1 MDLRFSASHTFFER
15 IIMFAWKG
23 KMLRIDL
30 SRGNCSVEE
39 IPFDLLRDY
48 IGGRGAGL
56 RILFDEMD
64 PKIDPLGPDNKLI
77 FATGPLVGTG
87 VPAGGRYI
95 VVSKSP
101 LSGAI
106 SNPCCG
112 GYFGP
117 NLKFAGYDFLI
128 IEGQSPGPVYVT
140 IRDDRVDIR
149 PADSLWGK
157 WASETER
164 LIRGELSA
172 DLDAWELNNMSIVTI
187 GPAGEN
193 LVRFACIMSDGGRAA
208 GRSGLGAVM
217 GSKKLKALVVSGT
230 GDVTIADVNGFKK
243 AVMDF
248 FEEGRANKSLE
259 KRRRWGTWSLPGRA
273 NKTGTQ
279 AALNFQSG
287 YFEPFCK
294 FEDPDVIRDS
304 LRVRDE
310 GCFGCPF
317 ACGKRSRIQD
327 LAYPGTAK
335 GPEHESMALLGSNC
349 GIGDLDDI
357 FRANYL
363 CNELGMD
370 TISAGAIISCAM
382 ELSEKGYL
390 PQEDIGFPLGFGN
403 TEAMFQLIRKTA
415 LREDFGDLLAEGGD
429 ALARRYGHP
438 ELFMGIKGMGMPA
451 WHPQGIEVIGL
462 QYATNNVGGCHTKAT
477 LPFYEGRKDPALHVE
492 QTKQDQDY
500 VAVVDSSVLC
510 WIIYHGPLWGEK
522 LLSWLRITTG
532 VAYTEADLS
541 LIGER
546 IWNLERLFNLRAGLS
561 RKDDRLPKR
570 MTHEPRVKNQ
580 VVHLDRMLSEYY
592 QLRGWNQEGVPTPE
606 KLKQLGLEKEGG
618 CEDKDRS

>member
-1 MDLRFSASHTFFER
+1 
-15 IIMFAWKG
+15 MFAWKG
-23 KMLRIDL
+23 KLLRVDL
-30 SRGNCSVEE
+30 SHGNCAVED
-39 IPFDLLRDY
+39 IPLELLKAY
-48 IGGRGAGL
+48 IGGRGLGL

-64 PKIDPLGPDNKLI
+64 PRIDPLGAENKLI

-101 LSGAI
+101 LSGGIA
-106 SNPCCG
+106 NPCCG

-117 NLKFAGYDFLI
+117 NLKFAGYDLLI
-128 IEGQSPGPVYVT
+128 IEGKSREPVYLY
-140 IRDDRVDIR
+140 IRDDIVEIR
-149 PADSLWGK
+149 PAAHLWGK
-157 WASETER
+157 WATETER
-164 LIRGELSA
+164 MIRSDLSGEF
-172 DLDAWELNNMSIVTI
+172 DAWELNNMSIVTI

-193 LVRFACIMSDGGRAA
+193 LIKFSCIMSDGGRAA

-217 GSKKLKALVVSGT
+217 GSKNLKGLVVSGT
-230 GDVTIADVNGFKK
+230 GDVTVADGERFKK
-243 AVMDF
+243 GVMDF
-248 FEEGRANKSLE
+248 FQEGRENKSLE

-287 YFEPFCK
+287 YFEPFSK

-327 LAYPGTAK
+327 LGYPGTTK

-370 TISAGAIISCAM
+370 TISAGAILSCAM
-382 ELSEKGYL
+382 ELYERGYL
-390 PQEDIGFPLGFGN
+390 PESDVGFPLGFGN
-403 TEAMFQLIRKTA
+403 KEAMFQLIRMTA
-415 LREDFGDLLAEGGD
+415 VREGFGNLLAEGGN
-429 ALARRYGHP
+429 ALARKYGHP
-438 ELFMGIKGMGMPA
+438 ELFMGVKGMGMPA

-477 LPFYEGRKDPALHVE
+477 LPFYEGRKDPAHHVA

-500 VAVVDSSVLC
+500 VAVVDSSVMC

-522 LLSWLRITTG
+522 ALFWLRLTTG
-532 VAYTEADLS
+532 IDYTEADLAQ
-541 LIGER
+541 IGER
-546 IWNLERLFNLRAGLS
+546 IWNLEKLFNLRAGIS
-561 RKDDRLPKR
+561 SKEDRLPKR
-570 MTHEPRVKNQ
+570 MTDEPRVKNQ
-580 VVHLDRMLSEYY
+580 VVHLDRMLPEYY
-592 QLRGWNQEGVPTPE
+592 RLRGWNEAGVPTLE
-606 KLKQLGLEKEGG
+606 KLKQLGLEKEGA
-618 CEDKDRS
+618 EL

>member
-1 MDLRFSASHTFFER
+1 
-15 IIMFAWKG
+15 MFAWKG
-23 KMLRIDL
+23 KLLRIDL
-30 SRGNCSVEE
+30 SRQNCSVEE
-39 IPFDLLRDY
+39 VPSNLLREY

-56 RILFDEMD
+56 RLLFDEMD
-64 PKIDPLGPDNKLI
+64 PGIDPLGPENKLI

-106 SNPCCG
+106 ANPCCG

-117 NLKFAGYDFLI
+117 NLKFAGYDLLI
-128 IEGQSPGPVYVT
+128 IEGQSPDPVYVV
-140 IRDDRVDIR
+140 IRDDRVEIR
-149 PADSLWGK
+149 PAAHLWGK
-157 WASETER
+157 WATATEHLLRSEMS
-164 LIRGELSA
+164 GEF
-172 DLDAWELNNMSIVTI
+172 DNWELNNMSIVTI

-193 LVRFACIMSDGGRAA
+193 LVKFACIMSDGGRAA

-217 GSKKLKALVVSGT
+217 GSKRLKGLVVSGT
-230 GDVTIADVNGFKK
+230 GDVTVADVDGFKR
-243 AVMDF
+243 AVMEF
-248 FEEGRANKSLE
+248 FEEGRANQSLE
-259 KRRRWGTWSLPGRA
+259 KRRCYGTWSLPGRA

-382 ELSEKGYL
+382 ELSESGYL
-390 PQEDIGFPLGFGN
+390 PEKDVGFPLRFGS
-403 TEAMFQLIRKTA
+403 TDAMFQLMKMTA
-415 LREDFGDLLAEGGD
+415 LRENFGALLAEGGD
-429 ALARRYGHP
+429 ALARQYGHP

-477 LPFYEGRKDPALHVE
+477 LPFYEGRKDPAHHVA

-500 VAVVDSSVLC
+500 IAVVDSGVLC

-532 VAYTEADLS
+532 VDYTEGDLL

-546 IWNLERLFNLRAGLS
+546 IWNLERIFNLKAGIS
-561 RKDDRLPKR
+561 RKDDRLPRR
-570 MTHEPRVKNQ
+570 MTDEPRVKNQ

-592 QLRGWNQEGVPTPE
+592 ALRGWDEEGVPTPA
-606 KLKQLGLEKEGG
+606 KLKALGLEKEGAG
-618 CEDKDRS
+618 M

>member
-1 MDLRFSASHTFFER
+1 
-15 IIMFAWKG
+15 
-23 KMLRIDL
+23 
-30 SRGNCSVEE
+30 VEE
-39 IPFDLLRDY
+39 APWDLLHEY
-48 IGGRGAGL
+48 IGGRGVGIRL
-56 RILFDEMD
+56 LFDEID
-64 PKIDPLGPDNKLI
+64 PRIDPLGPDNKLI

-95 VVSKSP
+95 VASKSP

-106 SNPCCG
+106 ANPCCG
-112 GYFGP
+112 GYFAP

-128 IEGQSPGPVYVT
+128 IEGQSAEPVYIT
-140 IRDDRVDIR
+140 IRDDAVSIR
-149 PADSLWGK
+149 PAVHLWGR
-157 WASETER
+157 WATETER
-164 LIRGELSA
+164 LIRA
-172 DLDAWELNNMSIVTI
+172 DMSRDMDAWELNNLSIVTI

-193 LVRFACIMSDGGRAA
+193 LVKFACIMSDGGRAA

-217 GSKKLKALVVSGT
+217 GSKKLKGLAVSGT
-230 GDVTIADVNGFKK
+230 GDVTVADVPGFKQ

-248 FEEGRANKSLE
+248 FQEGRENQALE
-259 KRRRWGTWSLPGRA
+259 KRRRYGTWSLPGRA

-287 YFEPFCK
+287 YFEPFSK
-294 FEDPDVIRDS
+294 FEDPEVIRQS

-327 LAYPGTAK
+327 LAYPGTTK

-370 TISAGAIISCAM
+370 TISAGAIVSCAM
-382 ELSEKGYL
+382 ELFERGYL
-390 PQEDIGFPLGFGN
+390 PERDIGFPLGFGN
-403 TEAMFQLIRKTA
+403 VAAMFQLMRQTA
-415 LREDFGDLLAEGGD
+415 LREGFGNLLADGGN
-429 ALARRYGHP
+429 ALAQTYGHP

-451 WHPQGIEVIGL
+451 WHPQGVEVIGL

-477 LPFYEGRKDPALHVE
+477 LPFYEGRKDPAHHVE

-500 VAVVDSSVLC
+500 IAVVDSGVLC

-522 LLSWLRITTG
+522 LLSWLRLTTG
-532 VAYTEADLS
+532 VNYTDADLAR
-541 LIGER
+541 IGER
-546 IWNLERLFNLRAGLS
+546 IWNLERIFNLKAGIS
-561 RKDDRLPKR
+561 KKDDRLPKR
-570 MTHEPRVKNQ
+570 MTDEPRVKNQ

-592 QLRGWNQEGVPTPE
+592 QLRGWTDEGTPTPE
-606 KLKQLGLEKEGG
+606 KLKELGLETEGAG
-618 CEDKDRS
+618 W

>member
-1 MDLRFSASHTFFER
+1 
-15 IIMFAWKG
+15 MFAWKG
-23 KMLRIDL
+23 KLLRIDL
-30 SRGNCSVEE
+30 SRGNCSVEN
-39 IPFDLLRDY
+39 IPSDLLRDY

-64 PKIDPLGPDNKLI
+64 PRTDPLGPENILI

-106 SNPCCG
+106 ANPCCG

-117 NLKFAGYDFLI
+117 NLKFAGYDLLI
-128 IEGQSPGPVYVT
+128 IAGQSPEPVYVT
-140 IRDDRVDIR
+140 IRNDAVEIR
-149 PADSLWGK
+149 PAAHLWGK
-157 WASETER
+157 WATETER
-164 LIRGELSA
+164 LIRA
-172 DLDAWELNNMSIVTI
+172 DMSTDMDAWELNNLSIVTI

-193 LVRFACIMSDGGRAA
+193 LVKFACIMSDGGRAA

-217 GSKKLKALVVSGT
+217 GSKKLKGLVVSGT
-230 GDVTIADVNGFKK
+230 GDVTVADVPGFKQ

-248 FEEGRANKSLE
+248 FQEGRENQALE
-259 KRRRWGTWSLPGRA
+259 KRRRYGTWSLPGRA

-363 CNELGMD
+363 CNELGID
-370 TISAGAIISCAM
+370 TISSGAIISCAM
-382 ELSEKGYL
+382 ELVERGYL
-390 PQEDIGFPLGFGN
+390 PEKDVGFPLGFGN
-403 TEAMFQLIRKTA
+403 TEAMFQLMKMTA
-415 LREDFGDLLAEGGD
+415 LREGFGDLLAEGGN
-429 ALARRYGHP
+429 ALAEKYGHP

-462 QYATNNVGGCHTKAT
+462 QYATNNVGGSHTKAT
-477 LPFYEGRKDPALHVE
+477 LPFYEGRKDPARHVE

-500 VAVVDSSVLC
+500 IAAVDSGVLC

-522 LLSWLRITTG
+522 LLSWLRVTTG
-532 VAYTEADLS
+532 VDYTEAELS
-541 LIGER
+541 WAGER
-546 IWNLERLFNLRAGLS
+546 IWNLERIFNLKAGIS
-561 RKDDRLPKR
+561 KKDDRLPKR
-570 MTHEPRVKNQ
+570 MTDEPRVKNQ
-580 VVHLDRMLSEYY
+580 VVHLDRMLAEYY
-592 QLRGWNQEGVPTPE
+592 QLRGWTEEGVPTPE
-606 KLKQLGLEKEGG
+606 KLTELGLETEGAG
-618 CEDKDRS
+618 L

>member
-1 MDLRFSASHTFFER
+1 
-15 IIMFAWKG
+15 MFAWKG
-23 KMLRIDL
+23 KILRIDL
-30 SRGNCSVEE
+30 SRGNCAVEE
-39 IPFDLLRDY
+39 APWDLLHEY
-48 IGGRGAGL
+48 IGGRGVGIRL
-56 RILFDEMD
+56 LFDEID
-64 PKIDPLGPDNKLI
+64 PRIDPLGPDNKLI

-95 VVSKSP
+95 VASKSP

-106 SNPCCG
+106 ANPCCG
-112 GYFGP
+112 GYFAP

-128 IEGQSPGPVYVT
+128 IEGQSAEPVYIT
-140 IRDDRVDIR
+140 IRDDAVSIR
-149 PADSLWGK
+149 PAVHLWGR
-157 WASETER
+157 WATETER
-164 LIRGELSA
+164 LIRA
-172 DLDAWELNNMSIVTI
+172 DMSRDMDAWELNNLSIVTI

-193 LVRFACIMSDGGRAA
+193 LVKFACIMSDGGRAA

-217 GSKKLKALVVSGT
+217 GSKKLKGLAVSGT
-230 GDVTIADVNGFKK
+230 GDVTVADVPGFKQ

-248 FEEGRANKSLE
+248 FQEGRENQALE
-259 KRRRWGTWSLPGRA
+259 KRRRYGTWSLPGRA

-287 YFEPFCK
+287 YFEPFSK
-294 FEDPDVIRDS
+294 FEDPEVIRQS

-327 LAYPGTAK
+327 LAYPGTTK

-370 TISAGAIISCAM
+370 TISAGAIVSCAM
-382 ELSEKGYL
+382 ELFERGYL
-390 PQEDIGFPLGFGN
+390 PERDIGFPLGFGN
-403 TEAMFQLIRKTA
+403 VAAMFQLMRQTA
-415 LREDFGDLLAEGGD
+415 LREGFGNLLADGGN
-429 ALARRYGHP
+429 ALAQTYGHP

-451 WHPQGIEVIGL
+451 WHPQGVEVIGL

-477 LPFYEGRKDPALHVE
+477 LPFYEGRKDPAHHVE

-500 VAVVDSSVLC
+500 IAVVDSGVLC

-522 LLSWLRITTG
+522 LLSWLRLTTG
-532 VAYTEADLS
+532 VNYTDADLAR
-541 LIGER
+541 IGER
-546 IWNLERLFNLRAGLS
+546 IWNLERIFNLKAGIS
-561 RKDDRLPKR
+561 KKDDRLPKR
-570 MTHEPRVKNQ
+570 MTDEPRVKNQ

-592 QLRGWNQEGVPTPE
+592 QLRGWTDEGTPTPE
-606 KLKQLGLEKEGG
+606 KLKELGLETEGAG
-618 CEDKDRS
+618 W

>member
-1 MDLRFSASHTFFER
+1 
-15 IIMFAWKG
+15 MFGWKG

-30 SRGNCSVEE
+30 SRRNCSVEE
-39 IPFDLLRDY
+39 MPSDLIRDY
-48 IGGRGAGL
+48 MGGRGAGVK
-56 RILFDEMD
+56 ILFDEID

-106 SNPCCG
+106 ANPCCG

-117 NLKFAGYDFLI
+117 NLKFAGYDLLI
-128 IEGQSPGPVYVT
+128 IEGQSSEPVYLF
-140 IRDDRVDIR
+140 IRDDVVEIR
-149 PADSLWGK
+149 PAEKLWGK
-157 WASETER
+157 WATETER
-164 LIRGELSA
+164 LIRSEMSE
-172 DLDAWELNNMSIVTI
+172 DFDEWELNNMSIVTI

-193 LVRFACIMSDGGRAA
+193 LVKFACIMSDGGRAA

-217 GSKKLKALVVSGT
+217 GSKNLKGLAVSGT
-230 GDVTIADVNGFKK
+230 GEVKIADVDGFKK

-248 FEEGRANKSLE
+248 FEEGRANETLE

-287 YFEPFCK
+287 YFEPFTK
-294 FEDPDVIRDS
+294 FEDPDFIRDS
-304 LRVRDE
+304 IRVRDE
-310 GCFGCPF
+310 ACFGCPF
-317 ACGKRSRIQD
+317 ACSKRSRIED
-327 LAYPGTAK
+327 LAYPSTTK

-357 FRANYL
+357 YRANYL

-382 ELSEKGYL
+382 ELFEKGYL
-390 PQEDIGFPLGFGN
+390 PEKDIGYPLGFGSN
-403 TEAMFQLIRKTA
+403 EAMFQLMRKTA

-429 ALARRYGHP
+429 ALAQKYGHP

-451 WHPQGIEVIGL
+451 WHPQGVEVIGL

-477 LPFYEGRKDPALHVE
+477 LPFYEGRKDPKHHVRL
-492 QTKQDQDY
+492 TKQDQDY
-500 VAVVDSSVLC
+500 IAVVDSSVLC

-522 LLSWLRITTG
+522 LLSWLQITTG
-532 VAYTEADLS
+532 IDYTENDLS

-546 IWNLERLFNLRAGLS
+546 IWNLERIFNLKAGLS
-561 RKDDRLPKR
+561 KKDDRLPKR
-570 MTHEPRVKNQ
+570 ITDEPRVKNQ
-580 VVHLDRMLSEYY
+580 VVHLDRMLPEYY
-592 QLRGWNQEGVPTPE
+592 RLRGWDENGIPTPE
-606 KLKQLGLEKEGG
+606 KLKQLGLEKEGAG
-618 CEDKDRS
+618 V

>member
-1 MDLRFSASHTFFER
+1 
-15 IIMFAWKG
+15 MFAWKG
-23 KMLRIDL
+23 KILRIDL
-30 SRGNCSVEE
+30 SRGNCSVEDTSS
-39 IPFDLLRDY
+39 DLIRNY
-48 IGGRGAGL
+48 IGGRGAGI
-56 RILFDEMD
+56 RILYDEIN

-87 VPAGGRYI
+87 VPAGGRFI
-95 VVSKSP
+95 VASKSP

-106 SNPCCG
+106 ANPCCG

-128 IEGQSPGPVYVT
+128 IEGKSPEPVYVY
-140 IRDDRVDIR
+140 IRNDTVELRSAR
-149 PADSLWGK
+149 HLWGK
-157 WASETER
+157 RVRETEQLLR
-164 LIRGELSA
+164 SDMSGTF
-172 DLDAWELNNMSIVTI
+172 DDWELNNMSIVTI

-217 GSKKLKALVVSGT
+217 GSKNLKGLVVSGT
-230 GDVTIADVNGFKK
+230 GDVTVADVNGFKK

-248 FEEGRANKSLE
+248 FQEGQENKSLE
-259 KRRRWGTWSLPGRA
+259 KRRRWGTWILPGRA
-273 NKTGTQ
+273 NKSGTQ

-287 YFEPFCK
+287 YFEPFSK
-294 FEDPDVIRDS
+294 FEDPDFIRNS

-317 ACGKRSRIQD
+317 ACGKRSRISD

-357 FRANYL
+357 FRANYI

-390 PQEDIGFPLGFGN
+390 PEKDIGFPLGFGN
-403 TEAMFQLIRKTA
+403 SEAMFQLMLMTA
-415 LREDFGDLLAEGGD
+415 LRKGFGDLLAEGGN
-429 ALARRYGHP
+429 ALAQRYGHP

-477 LPFYEGRKDPALHVE
+477 LPFYDGRKDPEHHVE
-492 QTKQDQDY
+492 LTKQDQDY
-500 VAVVDSSVLC
+500 IAVVDSSILC

-522 LLSWLRITTG
+522 LLSWLRIATG
-532 VAYTEADLS
+532 VDFTDPDLS

-546 IWNLERLFNLRAGLS
+546 IWNLERLFNLKAGLS
-561 RKDDRLPKR
+561 KKDDRLPKR
-570 MTHEPRVKNQ
+570 MTDEPRVKNQ

-592 QLRGWNQEGVPTPE
+592 HLRGWNEEGVPTLE
-606 KLKQLGLEKEGG
+606 KLKQLGLEKEGAG
-618 CEDKDRS
+618 LCG

>member
-1 MDLRFSASHTFFER
+1 
-15 IIMFAWKG
+15 MFAWKG
-23 KMLRIDL
+23 KLLRIDL
-30 SRGNCSVEE
+30 SRGNCSVED
-39 IPFDLLRDY
+39 IPPDLLRDY

-64 PKIDPLGPDNKLI
+64 PRTDPLGPENKLI

-106 SNPCCG
+106 ANPCCG

-117 NLKFAGYDFLI
+117 NLKFAGYDLLV
-128 IEGQSPGPVYVT
+128 IEGQSPEPVYVT
-140 IRDDRVDIR
+140 IRNDAVEIR
-149 PADSLWGK
+149 PAAHLWGK
-157 WASETER
+157 WATETER
-164 LIRGELSA
+164 LIRA
-172 DLDAWELNNMSIVTI
+172 DMSTHMDAWELNNLSIVTI

-193 LVRFACIMSDGGRAA
+193 LVKFACIMSDGGRAA

-217 GSKKLKALVVSGT
+217 GSKKLKGLVVSGT
-230 GDVTIADVNGFKK
+230 GDVAIADVPGFKQ

-248 FEEGRANKSLE
+248 FQEGRENQALE
-259 KRRRWGTWSLPGRA
+259 KRRRYGTWSLPGRA

-317 ACGKRSRIQD
+317 ACGKRSRIHD

-363 CNELGMD
+363 CNELGID
-370 TISAGAIISCAM
+370 TISSGAVISCAM
-382 ELSEKGYL
+382 ELSERGYL
-390 PQEDIGFPLGFGN
+390 PENDVGFPLGFGD
-403 TEAMFQLIRKTA
+403 TAAMFQLMRLTA
-415 LREDFGDLLAEGGD
+415 LREGFGDLLADGGN
-429 ALARRYGHP
+429 ALAEKYGHP

-462 QYATNNVGGCHTKAT
+462 QYATNNVGGSHTKAT
-477 LPFYEGRKDPALHVE
+477 LPFYEGRKDPARHVE

-500 VAVVDSSVLC
+500 IAAVDSGVLC

-522 LLSWLRITTG
+522 LLSWLRVTTG
-532 VAYTEADLS
+532 VDYTEAELS
-541 LIGER
+541 RIGER
-546 IWNLERLFNLRAGLS
+546 IWNLERIFNLKAGIS
-561 RKDDRLPKR
+561 KKDDRLPKR
-570 MTHEPRVKNQ
+570 MTDEPRVKNQ
-580 VVHLDRMLSEYY
+580 VVHLDRMLTEYY
-592 QLRGWNQEGVPTPE
+592 QLRGWTEEGVPTPE
-606 KLKQLGLEKEGG
+606 KLTELGLETEGAG
-618 CEDKDRS
+618 L

>member
-1 MDLRFSASHTFFER
+1 
-15 IIMFAWKG
+15 MFAWKG
-23 KMLRIDL
+23 KLLRIDL
-30 SRGNCSVEE
+30 SRGNCSVED
-39 IPFDLLRDY
+39 IPPDLLRDY

-64 PKIDPLGPDNKLI
+64 PRTDPLGPENKLI

-106 SNPCCG
+106 ANPCCG

-117 NLKFAGYDFLI
+117 NLKFAGYDLLV
-128 IEGQSPGPVYVT
+128 IEGQSPEPVYVT
-140 IRDDRVDIR
+140 IRNDAVEIR
-149 PADSLWGK
+149 PAAHLWGK
-157 WASETER
+157 WATETER
-164 LIRGELSA
+164 MIRDDMSSEF
-172 DLDAWELNNMSIVTI
+172 DAWELNNLSIVTI

-193 LVRFACIMSDGGRAA
+193 LVKFACIMSDGGRAA

-217 GSKKLKALVVSGT
+217 GSKKLKGLVVSGT
-230 GDVTIADVNGFKK
+230 GDVAIADVPGFKQ

-248 FEEGRANKSLE
+248 FQEGRENQALE
-259 KRRRWGTWSLPGRA
+259 KRRRYGTWSLPGRA

-363 CNELGMD
+363 CNELGID
-370 TISAGAIISCAM
+370 TISSGAVISCAM
-382 ELSEKGYL
+382 ELVERGYL
-390 PQEDIGFPLGFGN
+390 PEKDIGFPLGFGN
-403 TEAMFQLIRKTA
+403 TEAMFQLMRMTA
-415 LREDFGDLLAEGGD
+415 LREGIGDLLADGGN
-429 ALARRYGHP
+429 ALAEKYGHP

-462 QYATNNVGGCHTKAT
+462 QYATNNVGGSHTKAT
-477 LPFYEGRKDPALHVE
+477 LPFYEGRKDPAHHVE

-500 VAVVDSSVLC
+500 IAAVDSGVLC

-522 LLSWLRITTG
+522 LLSWLRVTTG
-532 VAYTEADLS
+532 VDYTEAELS
-541 LIGER
+541 RIGER
-546 IWNLERLFNLRAGLS
+546 IWNLERIFNLKAGIS
-561 RKDDRLPKR
+561 KKDDRLPKR
-570 MTHEPRVKNQ
+570 MTDEPRVKNQ
-580 VVHLDRMLSEYY
+580 VVHLDRMLTEYY
-592 QLRGWNQEGVPTPE
+592 QLRGWTEEGVPTPE
-606 KLKQLGLEKEGG
+606 KLTELGLETEGAG
-618 CEDKDRS
+618 L

>member
-1 MDLRFSASHTFFER
+1 
-15 IIMFAWKG
+15 MFAWKG
-23 KMLRIDL
+23 KLLRIDL
-30 SRGNCSVEE
+30 SRGNCSVED
-39 IPFDLLRDY
+39 ISPRLLRDY

-64 PKIDPLGPDNKLI
+64 PRTDPLGPENKLI

-106 SNPCCG
+106 ANPCCG

-117 NLKFAGYDFLI
+117 NLKFAGYDLLI
-128 IEGQSPGPVYVT
+128 IEGQSAEPVYVT
-140 IRDDRVDIR
+140 IRNDAVQIR
-149 PADSLWGK
+149 PAAHLWGK
-157 WASETER
+157 WATETER
-164 LIRGELSA
+164 RIRA
-172 DLDAWELNNMSIVTI
+172 DMSRDMDAWELNNLSIVTI

-193 LVRFACIMSDGGRAA
+193 LVKFACIMSDGGRAA

-217 GSKKLKALVVSGT
+217 GSKKLKGLVVCGT
-230 GDVTIADVNGFKK
+230 GDVTVADVPGFKQ

-248 FEEGRANKSLE
+248 FQEGRENQALE
-259 KRRRWGTWSLPGRA
+259 KRRRYGTWSLPGRA

-370 TISAGAIISCAM
+370 TISSGAIISCAM
-382 ELSEKGYL
+382 ELSERGYL
-390 PQEDIGFPLGFGN
+390 PEKDVGFPLGFGS
-403 TEAMFQLIRKTA
+403 TEAMFRLMKMTA
-415 LREDFGDLLAEGGD
+415 LREGFGDLLAEGGN
-429 ALARRYGHP
+429 ALAQAYGHP

-477 LPFYEGRKDPALHVE
+477 LPFYEGRKDPARHVE

-500 VAVVDSSVLC
+500 IAVVDSGVLC

-522 LLSWLRITTG
+522 LLSWLRLTTG
-532 VAYTEADLS
+532 VDFTEAELS
-541 LIGER
+541 RIGER
-546 IWNLERLFNLRAGLS
+546 IWNLERIFNLKAGIS
-561 RKDDRLPKR
+561 KKDDRLPNR
-570 MTHEPRVKNQ
+570 MTDEPRVKNQ
-580 VVHLDRMLSEYY
+580 VVHLDRMLPEYY
-592 QLRGWNQEGVPTPE
+592 RLRGWTEEGIPTSE
-606 KLKQLGLEKEGG
+606 KLKELGLETEGAG
-618 CEDKDRS
+618 L